1 MHCVRL
7 ACGWIESLEF
17 LVDGAWGDAM
27 ELGLIGL
34 GKMGF
39 NMAARLREG
48 GNTVV
53 GFDFNCSDMR

>member
-1 MHCVRL
+1 
-7 ACGWIESLEF
+7 
-17 LVDGAWGDAM
+17 M